1 MLEEE
6 EGEVVMGRMY
16 LDEMKMWHIYSLPS
30 NWTFRVADSLLS
42 GLWHIY
48 SLPSNWTFRV
58 ADSLLS
64 GLVGFQRSLDRW
76 RQTQP
81 TSEDGSTTQLTSDD
95 ITSIWTN
102 VAGGVKKGRVYGLG
116 AQPSSCHPSPLLSA
130 NYAKVQKFME
140 KHMVE
145 SDDGEE
151 ETDSDE
157 E

>member
-1 MLEEE
+1 MPLSIDMQYAICAYYEKKFS
-6 EGEVVMGRMY
+6 VVV
-16 LDEMKMWHIYSLPS
+16 P
-30 NWTFRVADSLLS
+30 
-42 GLWHIY
+42 
-48 SLPSNWTFRV
+48 
-58 ADSLLS
+58 
-64 GLVGFQRSLDRW
+64 VGFQRSLDRW

-116 AQPSSCHPSPLLSA
+116 AQPSSCHPSPLLSERLQLSEA